1 MPKGPLAAFRPITSR
16 TVACGTI
23 QGTSEGTFNFDRS
36 GTGRGRQ
43 LPSKQMEL
51 IIALTLIAAVIT
63 VVFVAIQIRQSD
75 EKSDETETHHA
86 EAQSSRTSMEGTS
99 ARTADATEKIAD
111 LLAEAPLPPG
121 GTVLSEDDRQLL
133 AALTAAE
140 SPTESADSATG
151 YGGDTFF
158 YLSLA
163 EAQFIRHPQLGRD
176 LPVSDSQMR
185 SLIDSGASQL
195 SNGTTRC
202 GASPF
207 GSHAL
212 PIRKWPRPLR
222 IETRGFHVLRGVS
235 SHSQ

>member
-1 MPKGPLAAFRPITSR
+1 
-16 TVACGTI
+16 
-23 QGTSEGTFNFDRS
+23 
-36 GTGRGRQ
+36 
-43 LPSKQMEL
+43 MEL